1 MEVDF
6 VSEVDRKFFAN
17 NLLSN
22 EDLESTMDLTDI
34 ISFDSTLT
42 TEEFVNNLPDELQLP
57 FDEEDFSYFS
67 TVKQQDLI
75 NEWSD
80 SSDSGV
86 SGLLGGV
93 PSPDGVKSEP
103 LSPVSSHS
111 DSGDSAIS
119 QVNDPCH
126 TVYLTDAVKQETS
139 QIRSHDF
146 IDFTQQPSQNVIYSV
161 KHEDQ
166 KPVLSPV
173 REDPVKL
180 QSILNSKIKIQ
191 PKPDTGTHSKTVPSS
206 TTVLSSSSSPSL
218 ACPSGNISQQKSLVL
233 TAEEFARLT
242 NQGVLRFDPPKQES
256 TVQPHIIPSV
266 TKTSVSPCAS
276 QPPVTSSVPV
286 YSSHILNIDD
296 NDVKIMKRQQRM
308 IKNRE
313 SASLS
318 RSRKKEY
325 LSSLESRLQQYN
337 SENERLKE
345 ENNSLKRKL
354 DQLVSENESLKKKAT
369 FTPVKK
375 TALLAVIFMLS
386 LNLAPWSSIFLSE
399 RSGIKNQPS
408 QPRGH
413 TGRQLMSVK
422 EEPEYGWENPDFFH
436 KLHSLMLEY
445 GGAEDKKD
453 NMTDLPLF
461 WNMCPTY
468 FNKTESI
475 RLAEQL
481 AGWMSRHQEQKKV
494 EKKRERRQKDKQLR
508 PLSTLKKAMRGDLS
522 NDKQFRSQDTRYQ
535 VQVFGGADTGRDF
548 LKSIH
553 RRNDT
558 FYVLSFD
565 TDYWLVPAVAHNKT
579 MRPRMSLVMPAL
591 ALNESMAPPPGRVGM
606 MQIDCEVMNTQL
618 IHVQKSAIPKKER
631 ENNTQS
637 NFDQDQYYP

>member
-6 VSEVDRKFFAN
+6 VSEVDRKFYAN

-22 EDLESTMDLTDI
+22 EDLEATMDLSDI
-34 ISFDSTLT
+34 VSFDPGLT
-42 TEEFVNNLPDELQLP
+42 AEDFVNKLPDELQLP
-57 FDEEDFSYFS
+57 FDGEDFNYFN
-67 TVKQQDLI
+67 TVNQHDLL

-86 SGLLGGV
+86 SGLIGGDQ
-93 PSPDGVKSEP
+93 SPDGVKSEP
-103 LSPVSSHS
+103 LSPASNHS

-119 QVNDPCH
+119 QILDQCH
-126 TVYLTDAVKQETS
+126 SVYLTNEVKYEVPSPTS
-139 QIRSHDF
+139 SDV
-146 IDFTQQPSQNVIYSV
+146 IDLTQQPSHNFIYSV
-161 KHEDQ
+161 KTDDHKQ
-166 KPVLSPV
+166 VLSPT

-191 PKPDTGTHSKTVPSS
+191 PKLETVPAQ
-206 TTVLSSSSSPSL
+206 TKTLPPPPTVLSSSSSSSVASP
-218 ACPSGNISQQKSLVL
+218 QQKSLVL

-242 NQGVLRFDPPKQES
+242 NQGVLRFDPPKPES
-256 TVQPHIIPSV
+256 VVQQPIIPSPPQTV
-266 TKTSVSPCAS
+266 TTCTSRQTAS
-276 QPPVTSSVPV
+276 ASTVPS
-286 YSSHILNIDD
+286 YSHHKLNIDD

-318 RSRKKEY
+318 RKRKKEY
-325 LSSLESRLQQYN
+325 LSQLETKLHQFN
-337 SENERLKE
+337 AENERLKE
-345 ENNSLKRKL
+345 ENHSLKRKL
-354 DQLVSENESLKKKAT
+354 DLLLSENEDLKKKSS

-386 LNLAPWSSIFLSE
+386 LNLAPWSSILTSE
-399 RSGIKNQPS
+399 RSGIRDQLL
-408 QPRGH
+408 QPRAH
-413 TGRQLMSVK
+413 TGRQLMSVP
-422 EEPEYGWENPDFFH
+422 EEPEYGWDSSDYFQ
-436 KLHSLMLEY
+436 KLHSLILEY
-445 GGAEDKKD
+445 GGAEVMRD
-453 NMTDLPLF
+453 NRTDLL

-494 EKKRERRQKDKQLR
+494 EKKHERRQKEKQLR
-508 PLSTLKKAMRGDLS
+508 PVSSLKRAMRGDITNS
-522 NDKQFRSQDTRYQ
+522 NKHLRNHDQDTTYQ
-535 VQVFGGADTGRDF
+535 VQVFSGADTGRDF

-579 MRPRMSLVMPAL
+579 MRPKMSLVMPAL
-591 ALNESMAPPPGRVGM
+591 TLNESMSPPPGRVGM

-618 IHVQKSAIPKKER
+618 IHVQKSAIPKRER
-631 ENNTQS
+631 ENNTHAY
-637 NFDQDQYYP
+637 FDQDSYYP